1 MGAYATLGKDGSELQ
16 RRIIEILAAT
26 GAYKSEGDAGAQTFD
41 AAAASAALA
50 MDVLEEHG
58 KKYDYDPIGD
68 VQVLYVMQ
76 QGKQALQP
84 QHKC

>member
-1 MGAYATLGKDGSELQ
+1 
-16 RRIIEILAAT
+16 
-26 GAYKSEGDAGAQTFD
+26 
-41 AAAASAALA
+41 

-76 QGKQALQP
+76 QGKQIQVMCGQEAAETWGRMLGCVLCSLDGERSGYSQAQP
-84 QHKC
+84 YEVHRYAPAMGPAAPEQG